1 MKVNLDSFSNTNTN
15 KMHKKWIEKFEG
27 TKKVNKRRK
36 SKKCRLYND
45 HNEQGKRTRRVE
57 DTKGVIRIRKPKDR
71 HYNGQKKKD
80 KQWSTKLTEKIRDR
94 VTGTSLKTGGELM
107 CSRRVGSS
115 CSTSG
120 IRRVNLVTTPVMNDL
135 QNTTQK
141 TKDRVTRNQLKTRGE
156 FGWCCNLLSYLILL
170 SGVLPCKCSNNVFDV
185 NREIRLEEEH
195 KCTRV

>member
-1 MKVNLDSFSNTNTN
+1 MAN
-15 KMHKKWIEKFEG
+15 
-27 TKKVNKRRK
+27 R
-36 SKKCRLYND
+36 
-45 HNEQGKRTRRVE
+45 KRTNN
-57 DTKGVIRIRKPKDR
+57 DLQNI
-71 HYNGQKKKD
+71 
-80 KQWSTKLTEKIRDR
+80 TEKNRDR

-107 CSRRVGSS
+107 CSGRVGSS

-120 IRRVNLVTTPVMNDL
+120 IRRINLVTTPVMNDL

-141 TKDRVTRNQLKTRGE
+141 TKDRVTRNQQKTRGE

-170 SGVLPCKCSNNVFDV
+170 SGILPCKCSNNVFDV